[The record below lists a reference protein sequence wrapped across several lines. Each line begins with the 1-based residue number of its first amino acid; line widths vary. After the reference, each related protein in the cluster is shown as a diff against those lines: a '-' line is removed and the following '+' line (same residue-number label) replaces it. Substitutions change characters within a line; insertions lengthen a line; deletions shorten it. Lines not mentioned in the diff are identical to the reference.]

1 MGVDSMLD
9 FFRHSNGHWPPPT
22 RRFDGV
28 SDRAMALGNAI
39 DRANEAVYS
48 ASHEESAG
56 EHKGMGSTIVSV
68 LVQDN
73 FFSVGHVGDS
83 RIYLI
88 RNRQMQQLTND
99 HSLVMEQ
106 VRRGLM
112 TMAEAEKSE
121 IQNIILR
128 ALGSEESV
136 EPDLDDMIALP
147 GDTLLLCSDGLSKE
161 VKDAEMLQI
170 VLSAPTLQRACDDLI
185 LAARSNGGD
194 DNITCLLLRMVEQP
208 WYYRF
213 LARKKGTLTWQNS
226 I

>member
-1 MGVDSMLD
+1 
-9 FFRHSNGHWPPPT
+9 
-22 RRFDGV
+22 
-28 SDRAMALGNAI
+28 
-39 DRANEAVYS
+39 
-48 ASHEESAG
+48 
-56 EHKGMGSTIVSV
+56 
-68 LVQDN
+68 
-73 FFSVGHVGDS
+73 
-83 RIYLI
+83 
-88 RNRQMQQLTND
+88 
-99 HSLVMEQ
+99 MEQ

-170 VLSAPTLQRACDDLI
+170 VLSAPTLQRACDNLI

>member
-1 MGVDSMLD
+1 
-9 FFRHSNGHWPPPT
+9 
-22 RRFDGV
+22 
-28 SDRAMALGNAI
+28 
-39 DRANEAVYS
+39 
-48 ASHEESAG
+48 
-56 EHKGMGSTIVSV
+56 
-68 LVQDN
+68 
-73 FFSVGHVGDS
+73 
-83 RIYLI
+83 
-88 RNRQMQQLTND
+88 
-99 HSLVMEQ
+99 MEQ

-161 VKDAEMLQI
+161 VKDAEMLKV

-213 LARKKGTLTWQNS
+213 FARKKGTLTWQNS